1 MKLDDL
7 PTPALLLDLERVE
20 RNIAAMARRAQL
32 LGVALRPH
40 VKTHKCPELAE
51 RQLAAGAIGIT
62 VSTLYEAAVFARHGF
77 RDITWA
83 FPATPGRLNE
93 AKQLSEEIGADLG
106 LGVVVDHEAALVAAE
121 QAGHPF
127 KVWLKV
133 DCGYHRVGV
142 DPAKRSSLELAAR
155 IASSPAVKFAG
166 ILSHSGHAYAARTAR
181 ELARIAEQERRI
193 MVKFASQLRAAG
205 VSVPAISV
213 GSTPAMSRVR
223 RLDGVTEARPG
234 NYVFYDYTQYSLGAC
249 SLDACA
255 LTVLA
260 TVVSSQ
266 RGNRHC
272 VVDAGALALSKD
284 PGPERSGRRSMG
296 RIFANYGRNQLDPS
310 RYLVSL
316 SQEHGI
322 VRGRFPLGTR
332 LRILP
337 NHACLTVACF
347 DEYYVL
353 RGDRVVDRWKIW
365 RGR

>member
-1 MKLDDL
+1 MKLDDI
-7 PTPALLLDLERVE
+7 PTPALLLDLDRAE
-20 RNIAAMARRAQL
+20 RNIAAMAERGRR
-32 LGVALRPH
+32 LGVGLRPH
-40 VKTHKCPELAE
+40 IKTHKCLELAE
-51 RQLAAGAIGIT
+51 LQRAAGASGIT

-83 FPATPGRLNE
+83 FPVIPGRLEE
-93 AKQLSEEIGADLG
+93 ARALCEEIGPELELG
-106 LGVVVDHEAALVAAE
+106 LVVDHEESLAAVE
-121 QAGHPF
+121 RAGVPF

-133 DCGYHRVGV
+133 DCGYHRAGV
-142 DPAKRSSLELAAR
+142 DPAKRASLELAAR
-155 IASSPAVKFAG
+155 IASSPVVRFAG
-166 ILSHSGHAYAARTAR
+166 ILSHSGQAYSARR
-181 ELARIAEQERRI
+181 PPELARIAERERRI
-193 MVKFASQLRAAG
+193 MVEFAARLEEAG
-205 VSVPAISV
+205 VKVPAVSV

-234 NYVFYDYTQYSLGAC
+234 NYVFYDYTQRVLGAC
-249 SLDACA
+249 SLGACA

-266 RGNRHC
+266 PGNRHC

-284 PGPERSGRRSMG
+284 PGPERARPRAMG
-296 RIFANYGRNQLDPS
+296 RIFADYQSNRLDPS

-322 VRGRFPLGTR
+322 VRGRFPVGTR
-332 LRILP
+332 VRILP
-337 NHACLTVACF
+337 NHACLAAACF
-347 DEYYVL
+347 DQYYVV

>member
-20 RNIAAMARRAQL
+20 RNIAAMAERARL

-40 VKTHKCPELAE
+40 VKSHKCPELAE
-51 RQLAAGAIGIT
+51 RQRAAGATGIT
-62 VSTLYEAAVFARHGF
+62 VSTLYEAKVFARYGL

-83 FPATPGRLNE
+83 FSATPARLNQ
-93 AKQLSEEIGADLG
+93 AKELCEELGPDLDLG
-106 LGVVVDHEAALVAAE
+106 LVVDHEAALAAAE
-121 QAGHPF
+121 HVGYPF
-127 KVWLKV
+127 KIWLKV
-133 DCGYHRVGV
+133 DCGYHRAGV
-142 DPAKRSSLELAAR
+142 DPAKKTSLALAAR
-155 IASSPAVKFAG
+155 IDASQVVRFAG
-166 ILSHSGHAYAARTAR
+166 TLSHSGHAYRVRNPA

-193 MVKFASQLRAAG
+193 MVDFAARLEEAG
-205 VSVPAISV
+205 VVVPAISV
-213 GSTPAMSRVR
+213 GSTPAMSRVK

-249 SLDACA
+249 FLNACA
-255 LTVLA
+255 LSVLA

-266 RGNRHC
+266 PGNRHC

-284 PGPERSGRRSMG
+284 PGPERVRPRSMG
-296 RIFANYGRNQLDPS
+296 RIFADYEKGRLDRS

-322 VRGRFPLGTR
+322 VRGRFPLGAR

-337 NHACLTVACF
+337 NHACLTAACF
-347 DEYYVL
+347 DQYHVV
-353 RGDRVVDRWKIW
+353 RGDRVVDCWKIW